1 MTQAWW
7 RCVVHTR
14 RYKLSVQL
22 AELLVG
28 RFLPD
33 LPATTTAPDVATADA
48 HAQDTDGDTELA
60 CGENC
65 GGGVERD
72 EASALGVTQDLEFLN
87 VTVAYSIW
95 LLCCFVGVLWIKF
108 SRYGYVGRL
117 HG

>member
-1 MTQAWW
+1 M
-7 RCVVHTR
+7 VHTR

-48 HAQDTDGDTELA
+48 HAQDTDGDSELA

-87 VTVAYSIW
+87 VTLAYSIW